1 MIKLGV
7 CYYPEQWDPSI
18 WAQDAQRMVET
29 GISVVRIG
37 EFAWSRIEPNSGEYH
52 FEWLDQAIDTLAKAG
67 LEIVLGTPTAT
78 PPKWLVDQFPE
89 ILPLDENGAVRGFGS
104 RRHYCFSS
112 KVYRVECK
120 RIVSL
125 LAQRYGNHP
134 AVVAWQTDNEYGCH
148 DTIFS
153 YSVAAK
159 VAFRQ
164 WCDEHYE
171 SIELLNVAWGNVFWS
186 MEYQGFEEIELPT
199 GAVTE
204 LNPAHQLAFWRFS
217 SDQVVS
223 FNKLQT
229 EILRKH
235 SPGRSLIHNYMGNF
249 LSFDH
254 FDVAKD
260 LDIASWDSYP
270 LGFLDRDAN
279 DPDELKKWYRTG
291 HPDTAAL
298 HHDLYRAVGDG
309 RWWVMEQQPGPVN
322 WAPHNPSPLP
332 GMVRLWGW
340 EAIAHGAE
348 VVSYF
353 RWRQAPFAQEQN
365 HAGLLLPDGAPDTGA
380 IEVTQLSKELE
391 PLQALLAQSTTKP
404 AVAIV
409 FDYIGNAVQDITS
422 VAGANHRPYDY
433 FAQIYSACRGCGI
446 DVDIVGAHS
455 ELAGYKLIIV
465 ANQMIASD
473 TLLAQLQNSDAQ
485 VLLMTGCG
493 SRTEECA
500 IPSSLAPGD
509 FRSLINITINR
520 SESLPECA
528 QLPVSTA
535 NGNYIASTWRERIV
549 TDLEPKGVFEDG
561 WGFHYVQG
569 KVHYL
574 NAVLTKLSLQQFIR
588 HRLDDADVA
597 ICDEI
602 DGIRYRACGSVQ
614 FAFNYG
620 PDTVT
625 LSEQTDYL
633 LGQARLVPGDVAAWS
648 SDISAC

>member
-1 MIKLGV
+1 MVKLGV
-7 CYYPEQWDPSI
+7 CYYPEHWDQSI
-18 WAQDAQRMVET
+18 WVQDAQRMVEA

-37 EFAWSRIEPNSGEYH
+37 EFAWSRIEPISGEYQ
-52 FEWLDQAIDTLAKAG
+52 FEWLDEAIETLAKAG
-67 LEIVLGTPTAT
+67 LEVVLGTPTAT
-78 PPKWLVDQFPE
+78 PPKWLVDRFPE
-89 ILPLDENGAVRGFGS
+89 ILPVDENGVVRGFGS

-112 KVYRVECK
+112 PVYRVECK
-120 RIVSL
+120 RIVSV

-134 AVVAWQTDNEYGCH
+134 AITGWQTDNEYGCH

-153 YSVAAK
+153 YSSAARL
-159 VAFRQ
+159 AFQQ
-164 WCDEHYE
+164 WCESHYE
-171 SIELLNVAWGNVFWS
+171 SIDALNTAWGNVFWS
-186 MEYQGFEEIELPT
+186 MEYQSFDQIELPI

-204 LNPAHQLAFWRFS
+204 LSPAHQLAFWRFS

-229 EILRKH
+229 DILRAH
-235 SPGRSLIHNYMGNF
+235 SPGRLLVHNYMGNF

-254 FDVAKD
+254 HDVAKD
-260 LDIASWDSYP
+260 LDVASWDSYP
-270 LGFLDRDAN
+270 MGFLDRDTDDQA
-279 DPDELKKWYRTG
+279 ELKKWYRTG
-291 HPDTAAL
+291 HPDTSAM
-298 HHDLYRAVGDG
+298 HHDLYRGVGDG

-365 HAGLLLPDGAPDTGA
+365 HAGLLLPDGTPDTGL
-380 IEVTQLSKELE
+380 IEVTQLAKELE
-391 PLQALLAQSTTKP
+391 PLQTLLAKP
-404 AVAIV
+404 AAMPPVAIV
-409 FDYIGNAVQDITS
+409 FDYVGNAIQEITN
-422 VAGANHRPYDY
+422 VAGDSHQPYSY
-433 FAQIYSACRGCGI
+433 FAQIYSACRSGGI
-446 DVDIVGAHS
+446 DVDIVNS
-455 ELAGYKLIIV
+455 QSDLTEYKLVIV
-465 ANQMIASD
+465 ANQMIASQA
-473 TLLAQLQNSDAQ
+473 LLAQLEAIDAQ

-500 IPSSLAPGD
+500 IPPSLAPGN
-509 FRSLINITINR
+509 FRSLIDITINR

-528 QLPVSTA
+528 HLAVNTA
-535 NGNYIASTWRERIV
+535 EADYVAAYWRERV
-549 TDLEPKGVFEDG
+549 VSDLQPMGVFEDG

-569 KVHYL
+569 RVHYL
-574 NAVLTKLSLQQFIR
+574 NAVLTKSSLQQFIR

-597 ICDEI
+597 ICDGI
-602 DGIRYRACGSVQ
+602 DGIRYRACGSVR

-633 LGQARLVPGDVAAWS
+633 LGQSTLAPGDVAAWS
-648 SDISAC
+648 SDTL